1 MPSLPRRWTLVVALG
16 LLVAGTGLVLLG
28 VWGLLAG
35 DGLRIVMPSAG
46 PSPVLATPSPTA
58 TEPILP
64 PPPTLT
70 RLPTLVAVDP
80 APSVPATSAP
90 TAASSTPRLSP
101 APTQALPTASPTAIW
116 TPTLTAEPHASPA
129 PSSSPLPTQA
139 PSSQTLYTRR
149 QRLGLGG
156 VGAPMTQTLAQQLG
170 LGWYLD
176 WAARPDPFRS
186 SQVEYMPMIRLRDGG
201 TYFPSGDALLAA
213 IDAQPGAL
221 WLIGNEPDVKW
232 QDNTPSDLYAQLYHE
247 LYHLLKT
254 RDPSCRVAI
263 GGVSQPTPLRLAYLD
278 QVLAA
283 YEAQYGEP
291 MPVDVWNVHNF
302 ILREERG
309 SWGVDI
315 PPGLQSNAGILREI
329 ADHDNLEIFRAQLVS
344 FRRWMKDRGQQNKP
358 LIVSEYGILM
368 P

>member
-1 MPSLPRRWTLVVALG
+1 
-16 LLVAGTGLVLLG
+16 
-28 VWGLLAG
+28 
-35 DGLRIVMPSAG
+35 
-46 PSPVLATPSPTA
+46 
-58 TEPILP
+58 
-64 PPPTLT
+64 
-70 RLPTLVAVDP
+70 
-80 APSVPATSAP
+80 
-90 TAASSTPRLSP
+90 
-101 APTQALPTASPTAIW
+101 
-116 TPTLTAEPHASPA
+116 
-129 PSSSPLPTQA
+129 
-139 PSSQTLYTRR
+139 
-149 QRLGLGG
+149 
-156 VGAPMTQTLAQQLG
+156 MTQTLAQQLG

-186 SQVEYMPMIRLRDGG
+186 SQAEYMPMIRLRDGG

-221 WLIGNEPDVKW
+221 WHIGNEPDVKW

-302 ILREERG
+302 ILREERD
-309 SWGVDI
+309 SWGVGI
-315 PPGLQSNAGILREI
+315 PPGIDAEEGLLYEI
-329 ADHDNLEIFRAQLVS
+329 ADHDDLTIFKDFPLGGAKRLQLRIGFFNIFNQAFADFTNNSDIDTTLDTDCNVRVDGVSNGAGGTASVCDPTAGFVYRDNTLANYGKIITKRGRRAVELALR
-344 FRRWMKDRGQQNKP
+344 FFW
-358 LIVSEYGILM
+358 
-368 P
+368 